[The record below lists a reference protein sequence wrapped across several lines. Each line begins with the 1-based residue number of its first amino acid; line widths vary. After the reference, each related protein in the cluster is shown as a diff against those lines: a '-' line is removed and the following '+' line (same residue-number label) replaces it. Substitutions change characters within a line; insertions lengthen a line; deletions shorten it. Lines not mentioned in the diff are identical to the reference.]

1 MDKMK
6 KCAPV
11 EKEKESICVFLVR
24 PLTLKVSIEP
34 SIPLLCRCF
43 KCTFFMLIK
52 GKTESL
58 LLLDCRIV
66 SFSHL
71 FFFFLMNEKY

>member
-34 SIPLLCRCF
+34 SIPYCVVA
-43 KCTFFMLIK
+43 
-52 GKTESL
+52 SN
-58 LLLDCRIV
+58 V
-66 SFSHL
+66 HFSC
-71 FFFFLMNEKY
+71 